1 MSSRPLQS
9 VRELDRGAV
18 VALARRGVRTC
29 GTVTLMPSLH
39 VMNAI
44 GGGAED
50 AEALMRC
57 VCKIVRP
64 APRTALDMLRGLDH
78 QSVTSLPTGLPT
90 LDAALSGGVPCD
102 SVTEL
107 VGPAGVGK
115 TQMSMTM
122 VVAASVPTSLGGYGD
137 QCSML
142 YLDTENK
149 FSSLRLVEIA
159 TERFPQHYCAGSG
172 GGEGLP
178 EVSAKEAKSRLQRLT
193 SRVHVY
199 RINTPQELVSC
210 VKSLDKAIIEHGAR
224 LVVLD
229 SIASVL
235 RRGSGQRAGFAQRHD
250 LLAGTAAALKSIA
263 DTFHIPV
270 VVTNQVTTTL
280 QAGLQPA
287 LGNTW
292 AHCVNT
298 RLVLEA
304 GRSSPDTRSM
314 TLSKS
319 HMAAKLSISYRI
331 QGCGVVEVDPASRAR
346 GAHEADADT
355 TML

>member
-64 APRTALDMLRGLDH
+64 APRTVGTVLGSVLATLTTNDRYALAQALDMLRGLDH

-199 RINTPQELVSC
+199 RINTPQELVSWYVAC
-210 VKSLDKAIIEHGAR
+210 WPTAHLRYQHPACIPSVKSLDKAIIEHGAR

-235 RRGSGQRAGFAQRHD
+235 RRVCGCNAQGF
-250 LLAGTAAALKSIA
+250 L
-263 DTFHIPV
+263 
-270 VVTNQVTTTL
+270 
-280 QAGLQPA
+280 
-287 LGNTW
+287 
-292 AHCVNT
+292 
-298 RLVLEA
+298 
-304 GRSSPDTRSM
+304 
-314 TLSKS
+314 
-319 HMAAKLSISYRI
+319 
-331 QGCGVVEVDPASRAR
+331 
-346 GAHEADADT
+346 
-355 TML
+355 